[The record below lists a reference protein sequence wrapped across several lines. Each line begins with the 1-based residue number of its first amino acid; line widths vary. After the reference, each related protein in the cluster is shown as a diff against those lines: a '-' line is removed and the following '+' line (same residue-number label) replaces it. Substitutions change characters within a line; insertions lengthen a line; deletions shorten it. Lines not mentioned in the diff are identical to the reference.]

1 MLSSAVF
8 FKWNFHPFWHLDTF
22 FGKDADDA
30 GAWLCTVVE
39 VFLNLFFIQNSSF
52 GVWVVAA
59 DLSDDT
65 TRKRVTLRFL
75 DDYPIKRESF
85 TGRYDPKEGDVA
97 LLGRLSDKAG
107 KLYGHYAVS
116 ESQA

>member
-65 TRKRVTLRFL
+65 TH
-75 DDYPIKRESF
+75 
-85 TGRYDPKEGDVA
+85 DPKEGDVA